1 VTGSGHL
8 VAIDFGST
16 NTVAVLRSPGG
27 RRRVLLFDGSPL
39 LPSAAYAAPS
49 GELLVGRDAAHMCRD
64 DPARYEPSPKRRV
77 DDGSVLLGGRGIPVV
92 DLVAAV
98 LRRVADEARRTAGTL
113 PPAVLTHPVAW
124 GSARRGLLTEAA
136 RRAGLT
142 VLDLVAEP
150 IAAAAYFTTVLGT
163 TPPAGA
169 SLAVFDLGGGT
180 FDVAVVRGGGGAG
193 DLRVVGTGGLDDV
206 GGLDLDA
213 AIIGHLGRQLAD
225 RAPALWQRLSRPG
238 DAAGLRDRELVW
250 QDVRAAKEMLSR
262 TSAATVHVPGLTAAT
277 HLTRTE
283 FEALAGPLLDRAV
296 AETARVVAGCG
307 LAPAQLAGIFL
318 VGGSS
323 RIPLAAHLLHTR
335 LGVAPSVLEQ
345 PETAVAEG
353 ALHAG
358 AAALAARET
367 DPTPAGMPP
376 LSGIPG
382 SPPHW
387 ATPSGPPGQP
397 VSGPPTSGA
406 GVPGAPV
413 SGSPAATPT
422 SGAAGA
428 GRPPSGGPGAGAAAR
443 RRPWA
448 KLAVVAAVVVAAILA
463 VSLLAQQHD
472 QARGGDPS
480 GSSSPSAPSGGSS
493 SAGAEAAS
501 TGHCPTN
508 AQISQATA
516 KDPGVGDNMTIAVQ
530 GNPYCVGDYA
540 YVQLLAMQQGGAE
553 DPASAVLHYAN
564 GTWTDVVLGTE
575 LCGGEAHPSWATG
588 VPAEIMRKAGCT
600 GN

>member
-1 VTGSGHL
+1 VTGDGHL

-27 RRRVLLFDGSPL
+27 RRRVLLFDSSPL
-39 LPSAAYAAPS
+39 LPSAVYAAPG
-49 GELLVGRDAAHMCRD
+49 GELLVGRDAAHMARD
-64 DPARYEPSPKRRV
+64 DPARYEPYPKRRV

-92 DLVAAV
+92 ELVAAV

-124 GSARRGLLTEAA
+124 GSARRGVLVEAA

-163 TPPAGA
+163 ELPAGA
-169 SLAVFDLGGGT
+169 CLAVFDLGGGT

-213 AIIGHLGRQLAD
+213 AIVGHLGRQLAE
-225 RAPALWQRLSRPG
+225 REPALWQRLSHPG
-238 DAAGLRDRELVW
+238 DASGLRDRELVW

-262 TSAATVHVPGLTAAT
+262 TSAATIHVPGLTAAT
-277 HLTRTE
+277 HLTRGE
-283 FEALAGPLLDRAV
+283 FEAMAGPLLDRAV
-296 AETARVVAGCG
+296 AETARVVHGCG
-307 LAPAQLAGIFL
+307 LAPNQLAGIFL

-358 AAALAARET
+358 IAAAAARES
-367 DPTPAGMPP
+367 DPTPAGLPP
-376 LSGIPG
+376 LSGVPTA
-382 SPPHW
+382 P
-387 ATPSGPPGQP
+387 
-397 VSGPPTSGA
+397 PPTWTGA
-406 GVPGAPV
+406 AGPRPAAPGAPV
-413 SGSPAATPT
+413 SSPPVSGSPS
-422 SGAAGA
+422 SGAAGF
-428 GRPPSGGPGAGAAAR
+428 GVPPGPEHPQPRRRGLWIALAAA
-443 RRPWA
+443 
-448 KLAVVAAVVVAAILA
+448 AVAVLVGAIVAIP
-463 VSLLAQQHD
+463 LLFGSKGNDNRA
-472 QARGGDPS
+472 GGGTPS
-480 GSSSPSAPSGGSS
+480 ASTKASSSTSAN
-493 SAGAEAAS
+493 
-501 TGHCPTN
+501 GHCPTN
-508 AQISQATA
+508 KQVSDSVA
-516 KDPGVGDNMTIAVQ
+516 KDPDVAAGMTVAVQ
-530 GNPYCVGDYA
+530 GDAFCVDDYA
-540 YVQLLAMQQGGAE
+540 YVILQAMQQDGAK
-553 DPASAVLHYAN
+553 DSVGAVLRYAN

-575 LCGGEAHPSWATG
+575 LCGGEAHPSWSAG
-588 VPAEIMRKAGCT
+588 VPQAIVNKACS